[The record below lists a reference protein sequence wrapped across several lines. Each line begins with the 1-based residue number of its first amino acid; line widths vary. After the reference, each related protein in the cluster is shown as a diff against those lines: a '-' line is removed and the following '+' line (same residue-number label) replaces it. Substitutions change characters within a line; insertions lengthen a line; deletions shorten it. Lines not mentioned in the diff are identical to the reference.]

1 MIDAYTA
8 LWQRVY
14 HRARLRGWVEALAR
28 ERADKAVEKQKAEDE
43 RWSPETQ
50 EGQS

>member
-14 HRARLRGWVEALAR
+14 HRARLRGWAEGLAR
-28 ERADKAVEKQKAEDE
+28 QRADKAVEKQKTEDH
-43 RWSPETQ
+43 RWSPSTVERQ
-50 EGQS
+50 A